1 MRKVE
6 ISIFNFDEL
15 EEDIQESVIDSAI
28 QFIIDTMDLEKLKN
42 KKDSGLYKAWKKSED
57 MRTPWFLG
65 SYIWEYAEKEV
76 LELCRGNEYL
86 KDGTVFNSNDLM

>member
-6 ISIFNFDEL
+6 INIFKFDEL
-15 EEDIQESVIDSAI
+15 EEGIKEHIIDNIVS
-28 QFIIDTMDLEKLKN
+28 FIIDTMDIEKE
-42 KKDSGLYKAWKKSED
+42 KKKKSNLYKAWKKAED

-65 SYIWEYAEKEV
+65 SFIWEYAEKEV

>member
-6 ISIFNFDEL
+6 ISIFKFDEL
-15 EEDIQESVIDSAI
+15 EEDIKETVIDNVISL
-28 QFIIDTMDLEKLKN
+28 IIETMDLEKLKN
-42 KKDSGLYKAWKKSED
+42 KKDSRFYKAWKKSED
-57 MRTPWFLG
+57 MQTPWFLG

>member
-57 MRTPWFLG
+57 MRIPWFLG

>member
-6 ISIFNFDEL
+6 IGIFNFDEL
-15 EEDIQESVIDSAI
+15 EEDIKENVIDNAI
-28 QFIIDTMDLEKLKN
+28 TFIIDTMDLEKLKN

-76 LELCRGNEYL
+76 LELCRGNEYF
-86 KDGTVFNSNDLM
+86 KNGEVYNSTDLL

>member
-6 ISIFNFDEL
+6 ISIFKFNEL

-42 KKDSGLYKAWKKSED
+42 KKDSGLYKAWKKAED

-65 SYIWEYAEKEV
+65 SFIWEYAEKEV

>member
-1 MRKVE
+1 
-6 ISIFNFDEL
+6 
-15 EEDIQESVIDSAI
+15 
-28 QFIIDTMDLEKLKN
+28 MDLEKLKN

>member
-6 ISIFNFDEL
+6 INIFKFDEL
-15 EEDIQESVIDSAI
+15 EEGIKEHIIDNIVS
-28 QFIIDTMDLEKLKN
+28 FIIDTMDIEKE
-42 KKDSGLYKAWKKSED
+42 KKKKSNLYKAWKKSED
-57 MRTPWFLG
+57 MQTPWFLG

>member
-6 ISIFNFDEL
+6 INIFKFDEL
-15 EEDIQESVIDSAI
+15 EEGIKEHIIDNIVS
-28 QFIIDTMDLEKLKN
+28 FIIDTMDVEKE
-42 KKDSGLYKAWKKSED
+42 KKKKSNLYKAWKKSED
-57 MRTPWFLG
+57 MQTPWFLG

>member
-6 ISIFNFDEL
+6 ISIFKFDEL
-15 EEDIQESVIDSAI
+15 EEGIKEHIIDNIVS
-28 QFIIDTMDLEKLKN
+28 FIIDTMDIEKE
-42 KKDSGLYKAWKKSED
+42 KKKKSNLYKAWKKAED

-65 SYIWEYAEKEV
+65 SFIWEYAEKEV